1 MTTSQTKAVKDGN
14 MIQCIR
20 PCYILN
26 VFGSAGYKCDEDI
39 LCELPSKLATKS
51 SNANWSKLTSNMK
64 GVSNMFCSTSDGAH
78 DPPEAGVVYAVGVGN
93 DGVIRAPIGM
103 EPCTVW

>member
-1 MTTSQTKAVKDGN
+1 M
-14 MIQCIR
+14 
-20 PCYILN
+20 
-26 VFGSAGYKCDEDI
+26 FGSVGYKWDEDV

-64 GVSNMFCSTSDGAH
+64 GVSNRFCSASDGAR
-78 DPPEAGVVYAVGVGN
+78 DPPEAGAMYAVGIGN
-93 DGVIRAPIGM
+93 DVEGVPKGM